1 MVLYLQALSTLI
13 AGVTLGSRRVYGFG
27 HRFTANIGNSQ
38 LDPALRSSSAA
49 APTSSSAQQQRN
61 GAAAAAPVAVTVL
74 SRSEPYDIGAPTLK
88 LYSILGMPASIMT
101 GLVYAGGATRRPRNF
116 IQFWCSRQCEI
127 RPSRLAR
134 SVQFL
139 GGGAKCRTENSI
151 HKIWTLPSAAKRSR
165 RLPLR
170 AAAPYLY
177 CLALQHPPSG
187 LGPTTAAPPTLIG
200 VFAFRKERVRGPC
213 SHDPARNA
221 NLIFGVPASGRLR
234 AQAGGEA
241 QARLHAR
248 LSRRPDAHAPTPT
261 STLSEPRSP
270 RKNRNSTRSLAFP
283 LPVCGATDLVPAS

>member
-1 MVLYLQALSTLI
+1 
-13 AGVTLGSRRVYGFG
+13 
-27 HRFTANIGNSQ
+27 
-38 LDPALRSSSAA
+38 
-49 APTSSSAQQQRN
+49 
-61 GAAAAAPVAVTVL
+61 
-74 SRSEPYDIGAPTLK
+74 
-88 LYSILGMPASIMT
+88 MPASIMT

-116 IQFWCSRQCEI
+116 IQFWCSRQWEI

-165 RLPLR
+165 RLRMRWRRVAPLPKFYPTFGVPPSELNRQSLVASVMLR

-221 NLIFGVPASGRLR
+221 NLIFGVPASGVTR
-234 AQAGGEA
+234 
-241 QARLHAR
+241 
-248 LSRRPDAHAPTPT
+248 T
-261 STLSEPRSP
+261 STFYLAPLLLRVFPPQPRP
-270 RKNRNSTRSLAFP
+270 ANA
-283 LPVCGATDLVPAS
+283 DLKMNP